1 VAVSSQQG
9 LEAAVRSLL
18 DRQEIEDCLR
28 RYARGV
34 DRLDEELIRSAFH
47 PDAVDNHVAVNG
59 SVDDFLA
66 WLLPRHRERRGSL
79 HHIGNVSIDLDG
91 DVAHVEAYYVATAV
105 GPDPAVVE
113 VNSGRYV
120 DHFERREGEWRIALR
135 RVVPETYFAGDASE
149 LSRILGAVD
158 IARRDRTDP
167 SYERPPAPP

>member
-1 VAVSSQQG
+1 VSSQEP

-18 DRQEIEDCLR
+18 DRQAIEDCLR

-47 PDAVDNHVAVNG
+47 PDAQDHHVAVNG

-79 HHIGNVSIDLDG
+79 HHVGNVSIDLDG

-120 DHFERREGEWRIALR
+120 DRFERRDGEWRIALR
-135 RVVPETYFAGDASE
+135 RVVPETYFAGDAAQMAGM
-149 LSRILGAVD
+149 LGSLN
-158 IARRDRTDP
+158 IARRDRSDP
-167 SYERPPAPP
+167 SYERPLTPP